1 MIINYN
7 LNKKIRELIIK
18 HPTLPIVVF
27 VGSDASDRDETYVT
41 ASNVT
46 ADIGEICDHPFDEA
60 YAVFTDREELFD
72 YLYETYSYSFDG
84 TDSELDDY
92 INKKLDKY
100 EPYWIKAIIIYV
112 D

>member
-1 MIINYN
+1 MIVNYN
-7 LNKKIRELIIK
+7 LTKNIQELIANN
-18 HPTLPIVVF
+18 PDLPIVVF

-46 ADIGEICDHPFDEA
+46 ANIGEICDHPFDEA
-60 YAVFTDREELFD
+60 CAVFTDREELFD

>member
-1 MIINYN
+1 MIVNYN
-7 LNKKIRELIIK
+7 LTKNIQELIANN
-18 HPTLPIVVF
+18 PNLPIVVF
-27 VGSDASDRDETYVT
+27 VGCDASDRDYAYVT

-46 ADIGEICDHPFDEA
+46 ADIGEVCDHPFDEPH
-60 YAVFTDREELFD
+60 AVLTDREELFD

-84 TDSELDDY
+84 ADSELDDY

-100 EPYWIKAIIIYV
+100 EPYWVEAIIIYV

>member
-1 MIINYN
+1 MIVNYN
-7 LNKKIRELIIK
+7 LTKNIKELIVNN
-18 HPTLPIVVF
+18 PDLPIVVF
-27 VGSDASDRDETYVT
+27 VGCDASDRDYTYVT

-46 ADIGEICDHPFDEA
+46 ADIGEVCNPPFDEPHT
-60 YAVFTDREELFD
+60 VFTDREELFD
-72 YLYETYSYSFDG
+72 YLYENCSYFFDG

-100 EPYWIKAIIIYV
+100 EPYWVKSIIIYV